1 VKASSPYASLMRIFG
16 SSVAD
21 QAMLSGAN
29 LLIGLILIRYTS
41 ETQYGYYVLAFNAMM
56 LATTLQGTFIN
67 TPLVAML
74 PTMNDSTRGQWLGSL
89 LHDQRRWAA
98 GAAVVSIV
106 VAGIALFTGALP
118 AEAAPICGAA
128 IVLILAALYREYYR
142 GILIMLRRPHP
153 VLAAD
158 AVYVVG
164 LIAGGLLASQSPL
177 AATVALLSAAVSAVV
192 GGTLLRRVL
201 GDAVDHSAAPGRLR
215 DIARTGIWAA
225 AGGVIYWLF
234 NQGYSFLTVMT
245 LDVNAVAAVAAAR
258 LLLMPVNLLV
268 TGVQKQ
274 LMPMAAGW
282 LHEHGARKTL
292 MRLCAFSLALGLG
305 AAIYVV
311 IAWVLR
317 HWIFIDLMHKDFAKR
332 DELLLLWSCIFLI
345 MALREPIMLVSVM
358 RQHFRILA
366 ATAGVCSVIALAASY
381 VCMQAWGAPGAP
393 FGILIGEVAYFTVAI
408 VLALVEVRRDA
419 RRTSGRD
426 TRLSPAPAAT
436 RAASSSGID
445 SP

>member
-1 VKASSPYASLMRIFG
+1 MKSSLCAPSPYASLMRIFG

-29 LLIGLILIRYTS
+29 LLIGLILIRYAS
-41 ETQYGYYVLAFNAMM
+41 DTQYGYYVLAFNAMM

-74 PTMNDSTRGQWLGSL
+74 PTMDDRTRSQWLGSL

-98 GAAVVSIV
+98 GAAVVSV
-106 VAGIALFTGALP
+106 IAVGAALATGALP
-118 AEAAPICGAA
+118 AEAGPVSFSA

-142 GILIMLRRPHP
+142 GTLIMLRRPHP

-164 LIAGGLLASQSPL
+164 LIAGGLLAAQAHP
-177 AATVALLSAAVSAVV
+177 AATVALLSAAVSAVI

-201 GDAVDHSAAPGRLR
+201 GDTIDHRAARGRLR
-215 DIARTGIWAA
+215 DIARTGVWAA

-234 NQGYSFLTVMT
+234 NQGYSFLTVVT

-274 LMPMAAGW
+274 LMPMASGW

-292 MRLCAFSLALGLG
+292 QRLSAFSLALGL
-305 AAIYVV
+305 AAGVYVA

-317 HWIFIDLMHKDFAKR
+317 DWIFVDLMHKDFAQR
-332 DELLLLWSCIFLI
+332 DTLLALWSGIFLI
-345 MALREPIMLVSVM
+345 MALREPAMLVSVM
-358 RQHFRILA
+358 RQRFRILA
-366 ATAGVCSVIALAASY
+366 ATAGACSVFALATSY
-381 VCMQAWGAPGAP
+381 LCMQAYGAVGAPL
-393 FGILIGEVAYFTVAI
+393 GILAGEIAYFFIAI
-408 VLALVEVRRDA
+408 ALALVEVRRDA
-419 RRTSGRD
+419 RNPHAHAAPGAVSLSG
-426 TRLSPAPAAT
+426 T
-436 RAASSSGID
+436 D

>member
-1 VKASSPYASLMRIFG
+1 LKTSPLASLMRIFG

-29 LLIGLILIRYTS
+29 LLIGLILIRYAS
-41 ETQYGYYVLAFNAMM
+41 DTQYGYYVLAFNAMM

-74 PTMNDSTRGQWLGSL
+74 PTMDDRTRSQWLGSL

-98 GAAVVSIV
+98 GAAIV
-106 VAGIALFTGALP
+106 AIVATGIALFTGALP
-118 AEAAPICGAA
+118 AEAGPICAAA

-153 VLAAD
+153 VLGAD

-164 LIAGGLLASQSPL
+164 LIAGGLLAAQSPW
-177 AATVALLSAAVSAVV
+177 AATVALLAAAISAVI

-201 GDAVDHSAAPGRLR
+201 GETVDHSAAPGRLR

-234 NQGYSFLTVMT
+234 NQGYSFLTVLT

-274 LMPMAAGW
+274 LMPMASSW
-282 LHEHGARKTL
+282 LHEHGARTALK
-292 MRLCAFSLALGLG
+292 RLSAFSLALGLG
-305 AAIYVV
+305 AAVYVA

-317 HWIFIDLMHKDFAKR
+317 DWIFVDLMHKDFANR
-332 DELLLLWSCIFLI
+332 DTLLALWSAIFLI
-345 MALREPIMLVSVM
+345 MALREPAMLVSVL
-358 RQHFRILA
+358 RQRFRILA
-366 ATAGVCSVIALAASY
+366 ATAGVCSVFALAISY
-381 VCMQAWGAPGAP
+381 VCMQAYGAVGAPL
-393 FGILIGEVAYFTVAI
+393 GILAGEVAYFFIAI
-408 VLALVEVRRDA
+408 ALALVEVRRDA
-419 RRTSGRD
+419 RTASTSV
-426 TRLSPAPAAT
+426 PAAP
-436 RAASSSGID
+436 RSALPGND